1 MEKFYI
7 VKPDSKLHQEYWEWR
22 NSVSENN
29 KAIVDFFNE
38 NGISA
43 IQYYSSKE
51 CLGIIPTD
59 EDKEKFE
66 KQFTKY
72 AVDGGLRLFKK
83 NSKIGKA
90 WIAFTSTMTFK
101 NRPSPAWYNKFFVGR
116 SSSRLFDYN
125 GVLYASMDAEKVEM
139 PESIFDEI
147 NGSEF
152 YKIMEEMTD
161 D

>member
-72 AVDGGLRLFKK
+72 AVDGGFRLFKK

-116 SSSRLFDYN
+116 SLSRLF
-125 GVLYASMDAEKVEM
+125 V
-139 PESIFDEI
+139 
-147 NGSEF
+147 
-152 YKIMEEMTD
+152 IMECYMRQWMQRRLKCLKVFLMKLRVVNFIKLWRK
-161 D
+161 